1 MTLARIVVVLQVVW
15 VSTFATLAV
24 AAGIVAVAF

>member
-1 MTLARIVVVLQVVW
+1 MTLRRFVVVLQVVW
-15 VSTFATLAV
+15 VATFGTLAV